1 MYFQGDPHFKY
12 LLIMK
17 EIITALMIWL
27 GANSD
32 FNVNMDIPTVM
43 FLPQDKMEQQYYK
56 GRKHA
61 DVNLHAF
68 YDTENDIIV
77 LPDTWDRRKP
87 WDLSVL
93 LHEIIHYVQDQNHIQ
108 FNCVQEMEAKTWPLQ
123 QKYLQQV
130 HDVDWDYDRLW
141 HFMVSHCTN
150 GY

>member
-1 MYFQGDPHFKY
+1 MYFPHAPRFKY

-17 EIITALMIWL
+17 EIITALLIWL

-32 FNVNMDIPTVM
+32 FNVDMDIPQVL
-43 FLPQDKMEQQYYK
+43 FLPQAQMEQMYYQ
-56 GRKHA
+56 GSEKHG
-61 DVNLHAF
+61 DLHAF
-68 YDTENDIIV
+68 YDTKRDTII

-93 LHEIIHYVQDQNHIQ
+93 LHEIIHYVQDQNDIQ

-130 HDVDWDYDRLW
+130 HDVGWDYDRLW
-141 HFMVSHCTN
+141 HFMISHCAN

>member
-1 MYFQGDPHFKY
+1 VYFQGVPYFKY

-43 FLPQDKMEQQYYK
+43 FLPQDKMEQQYYGDK
-56 GRKHA
+56 KHS
-61 DVNLHAF
+61 DINLHAF
-68 YDTENDIIV
+68 YDTEHDIIV

-93 LHEIIHYVQDQNHIQ
+93 LHEIIHYVQDQNEVR
-108 FNCVQEMEAKTWPLQ
+108 FNCVQEMEVKTWPLQ

-130 HDVDWDYDRLW
+130 HDVD
-141 HFMVSHCTN
+141 
-150 GY
+150 

>member
-1 MYFQGDPHFKY
+1 
-12 LLIMK
+12 MK
-17 EIITALMIWL
+17 EIITALLIWL

-32 FNVNMDIPTVM
+32 FNVDMDIPLIV
-43 FLPQDKMEQQYYK
+43 FLPQAEMEQRYYK

-93 LHEIIHYVQDQNHIQ
+93 LHEIIHYVQDQNEVR
-108 FNCVQEMEAKTWPLQ
+108 FNCVQEMEVKTWPLQ

-130 HDVDWDYDRLW
+130 HDVDWDYDLLW
-141 HFMVSHCTN
+141 HHMVSHCTN

>member
-1 MYFQGDPHFKY
+1 
-12 LLIMK
+12 MK

-93 LHEIIHYVQDQNHIQ
+93 LHEIIHYVQDQNEVR
-108 FNCVQEMEAKTWPLQ
+108 FNCVQEMEVKTWPLQ
-123 QKYLQQV
+123 QKYLQQM
-130 HDVDWDYDRLW
+130 HDVDWDYDRW
-141 HFMVSHCTN
+141 HFMISHCTN

>member
-1 MYFQGDPHFKY
+1 MTGDTHFKY

-32 FNVNMDIPTVM
+32 FNVNMDIPTVI
-43 FLPQDKMEQQYYK
+43 FLPQDQMEQQYYGGK
-56 GRKHA
+56 KHS
-61 DVNLHAF
+61 DINLHAF

-77 LPDTWDRRKP
+77 LPDTWDRREP

-93 LHEIIHYVQDQNHIQ
+93 LHEIIHYVQDQNEVR
-108 FNCVQEMEAKTWPLQ
+108 FNCVQEMEVKTWPLQ

-130 HDVDWDYDRLW
+130 HDVDWDYDLLW
-141 HFMVSHCTN
+141 HHMVSHCTN